1 MIQFVLYIPIL
12 YPIGYNLIS
21 LRKKCKNSSNSS
33 QIIFVVTKR
42 YLTLSMQK
50 INDLGVSAYRP
61 IATDS
66 NPKTENNSEK
76 GKGHIQC
83 YQTGGKG
90 CIRQIIA
97 TPA

>member
-1 MIQFVLYIPIL
+1 
-12 YPIGYNLIS
+12 
-21 LRKKCKNSSNSS
+21 
-33 QIIFVVTKR
+33 
-42 YLTLSMQK
+42 MQK
-50 INDLGVSAYRP
+50 INGLGVSAYRP

-66 NPKTENNSEK
+66 NPKTENNYEER
-76 GKGHIQC
+76 KGHIQC